1 MSDGSVT
8 LADMAGTLTV
18 DELIRVLR
26 AEADLLAGEAAQAF
40 VTDPVPTCPQWS
52 VRDLVEHTGG
62 VHRWAATVVKGAL
75 TRDVPDAEQELLFR
89 APADPDELLAWF
101 TRGTH
106 ELVQALEAA
115 PADLRTFVFLNSAPP
130 PRQFWTRRQA
140 HETTIHRVDAL
151 AARLG
156 RMPSTHE
163 ADISR
168 EVAIDGLDELLV
180 GFVQRR
186 SSKLRH
192 TEPYWVTIAPTRF
205 SRSRQLSKA
214 TPPRC
219 APIIASSKIDRTLCT
234 PRHCHPVAK
243 PTKAPSGP
251 CFSTPPSAIVPLP
264 TIAASTS
271 SRAKTIAAPSGLC
284 PR

>member
-1 MSDGSVT
+1 MSVR

-26 AEADLLAGEAAQAF
+26 AEAELLAGEAAQAF
-40 VTDPVPTCPQWS
+40 VTDPVPTCPEWS

-75 TRDVPDAEQELLFR
+75 TRDVPDTEQELLFR

-101 TRGTH
+101 TRGAH
-106 ELVQALEAA
+106 ELMQALEAA
-115 PADLRTFVFLNSAPP
+115 PADLRTFVFLKSAPP
-130 PRQFWTRRQA
+130 PRQFWARRQA

-163 ADISR
+163 ADVSR
-168 EVAIDGLDELLV
+168 EVAVDGLDELLV

-186 SSKLRH
+186 SSRLRH
-192 TEPYWVTIAPTRF
+192 TEPYWVCIAPTDVDVVWTVA
-205 SRSRQLSKA
+205 LSDDPPVTTKGADPRA
-214 TPPRC
+214 TGMLSGTAAALYLGLWNRGDDV
-219 APIIASSKIDRTLCT
+219 AESGSEDALGLWRDRV
-234 PRHCHPVAK
+234 RI
-243 PTKAPSGP
+243 SW
-251 CFSTPPSAIVPLP
+251 
-264 TIAASTS
+264 
-271 SRAKTIAAPSGLC
+271 
-284 PR
+284 